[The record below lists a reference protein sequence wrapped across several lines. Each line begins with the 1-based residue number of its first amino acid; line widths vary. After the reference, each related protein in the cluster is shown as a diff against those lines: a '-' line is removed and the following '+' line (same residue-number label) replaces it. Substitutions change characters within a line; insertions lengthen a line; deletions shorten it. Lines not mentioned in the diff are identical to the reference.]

1 MIEVTMTK
9 RMKKSMPE
17 GPSLLNVIEERY
29 YAFTVY
35 WGNVY
40 KGQFVN
46 SVKYAIR
53 NNYEYILD
61 REVNKLFKITFA
73 DRNAVMKGKTVWIK
87 SKMQ

>member
-17 GPSLLNVIEERY
+17 GPSLLNMRGSRY
-29 YAFTVY
+29 YAFTVF

-40 KGQFVN
+40 RGQFGN
-46 SVKYAIR
+46 SIKLAIE

-61 REVNKLFKITFA
+61 REVNKLYKITDA
-73 DRNAVMKGKTVWIK
+73 DIKAVENGRQLWIK
-87 SKMQ
+87 SKIQ